1 MLRPYGDCQSY
12 KLQYKYLSKVTGVPA
27 RLLAASRAGRPPLNR
42 KSKPNLDKD
51 VLSAMP
57 EFQHQYLEAHSNL
70 GLPQRVALLNQ
81 AHPDSPPWTTH
92 SMRTAYRRLGIKH
105 KVVRINRTQRRS
117 DQVDLIARDKE
128 YLQIMQEHLLSGPP
142 PNQLILIDECVFSAK
157 SY

>member
-1 MLRPYGDCQSY
+1 
-12 KLQYKYLSKVTGVPA
+12 
-27 RLLAASRAGRPPLNR
+27 
-42 KSKPNLDKD
+42 
-51 VLSAMP
+51 
-57 EFQHQYLEAHSNL
+57 
-70 GLPQRVALLNQ
+70 
-81 AHPDSPPWTTH
+81 
-92 SMRTAYRRLGIKH
+92 MRTAYRWLGIKH